1 MGFNS
6 GFKGLKEFQEIVL
19 FFKFV
24 IDVMVGHCDGLLR
37 ALKIVVVARVVS
49 LSISGSGKNS
59 G

>member
-1 MGFNS
+1 M
-6 GFKGLKEFQEIVL
+6 LL

-24 IDVMVGHCDGLLR
+24 IDVTVGHCDGLLR
-37 ALKIVVVARVVS
+37 ALKIVVVARVAN